1 MRGIRK
7 IVQISYISKHIYI
20 KIRKFRLKGRMEERK
35 MGFKKYLKSAAVIVS
50 TLFVLSGCGST
61 QTSNDQ
67 AKSDSSKQDTFVY
80 GIDGDPGNAV
90 NVITTGDRY
99 GLMEIKALYSPLYMY
114 NGPDKVVYFL
124 AESMTP
130 SADYLSY
137 TAKLRKNVK
146 WSDGQ
151 PFIADDV
158 VFTYE
163 QMLKE
168 SNGGWARSQLI
179 FDNEPVKVEKVDDY
193 TVKFVLPKV
202 SMGAMELLG
211 NIFIMPKHIY
221 AGETN
226 IENSPKNATPVGTG
240 PYKFK
245 EYKAGQYVKLEKN
258 DNYFLGAPKIQNV
271 IFRIINDPNTAQLA
285 LQNGEIN
292 ALAVQPSDVEKL
304 QGNNKLSVLPYD
316 EGRVG
321 YMAFNLSSKAV
332 QNKDVRQAIAYALN
346 KTEIINAS
354 YISDKYA
361 APAYTFLPNEN
372 AFHSN
377 NVEKYDFNLN
387 KSKELLNKAGVSGLK
402 LKLAYTG
409 NNVAQQ
415 KQAAVIQQDLKAA
428 GITVE
433 LVGMDSSALTQKLKK
448 VHTDFDM
455 YLNGYIMGIDP
466 DTFNSLFV
474 TGESAN
480 YMHYSNKELD
490 NLFKQGR
497 VEKDQAKRKEI
508 YENAQ
513 KLIADDV
520 AFYPIVENK
529 RILVISSNI
538 DGIKDAGLVPVYT
551 FEDMS
556 KLYFK

>member
-1 MRGIRK
+1 MNTIFKVINGGIK
-7 IVQISYISKHIYI
+7 MIMK
-20 KIRKFRLKGRMEERK
+20 KLLKT
-35 MGFKKYLKSAAVIVS
+35 AAFILS
-50 TLFVLSGCGST
+50 TVLVLSGCGSS
-61 QTSNDQ
+61 QTSKDQ
-67 AKSDSSKQDTFVY
+67 SKTNSAKQDTFIY

-151 PFIADDV
+151 PFTADDV

-179 FDNEPVKVEKVDDY
+179 FDGQPLKVEKVDDY
-193 TVKFVLPKV
+193 TVKFTLPKV

-211 NIFIMPKHIY
+211 NIFIMPKHVY
-221 AGETN
+221 ENEAN
-226 IENSPKNATPVGTG
+226 IENSSKNASPVGTG
-240 PYKFK
+240 PYKLK

-258 DNYFLGAPKIQNV
+258 DNYFLGAPKIANV
-271 IFRIINDPNTAQLA
+271 IFRIVSDANTAQLA

-292 ALAVQPSDVEKL
+292 ALAVQPSDIDKL
-304 QGNNKLSVLPYD
+304 KSNDKLSVLPYD
-316 EGRVG
+316 EGRIG
-321 YMAFNLSSKAV
+321 YMAFNLSSNKV
-332 QNKDVRQAIAYALN
+332 QNKDVRQAVAYALN

-354 YISDKYA
+354 YISSKFA
-361 APAYTFLPNEN
+361 APAYTILPNEN
-372 AFHSN
+372 AFHSD
-377 NVEKYDFNLN
+377 NVEKYDYNQD
-387 KSKELLNKAGVSGLK
+387 KAKELLTKAGASGLK
-402 LKLAYTG
+402 LKLAYIG
-409 NNVAQQ
+409 NNVPQQ

-428 GITVE
+428 GINVE
-433 LVGMDSSALTQKLKK
+433 LVGMDSNALSQKLKK
-448 VHTDFDM
+448 VQTDFDM

-474 TGESAN
+474 TGDPSN
-480 YMHYSNKELD
+480 YMHYSNTEVD

-497 VEKDQAKRKEI
+497 VEKDQSKRKQVYQQI
-508 YENAQ
+508 Q
-513 KLIADDV
+513 KLIADDAV
-520 AFYPIVENK
+520 FYPITENK
-529 RILVISSNI
+529 RILVISSNV
-538 DGIKDAGLVPVYT
+538 DGIKEAGLVPVYT

-556 KLYFK
+556 KLSFK